1 MKKSNILRYSGNLA
15 KQVTTV
21 AAAATAEEEKR
32 SDERTKLFTVSWRRR
47 APFFSPCRNAA
58 AELWKTLLDSGYK
71 SGSDVSA
78 LDYKELRATQSRF
91 PHFRFS
97 PTRIFQLPGGSYSW
111 TRILKTTYGRS
122 HSSPFPPMLEKGS
135 ILGRSY

>member
-21 AAAATAEEEKR
+21 AAAAAAEEEKR
-32 SDERTKLFTVSWRRR
+32 SDEQKVQTKLFTVSWRRR
-47 APFFSPCRNAA
+47 APFFFSPCRNAA

-78 LDYKELRATQSRF
+78 LDYKELRVDF
-91 PHFRFS
+91 PSFV
-97 PTRIFQLPGGSYSW
+97 
-111 TRILKTTYGRS
+111 
-122 HSSPFPPMLEKGS
+122 FPPLAYFSCLEAATVGQ
-135 ILGRSY
+135 GF

>member
-15 KQVTTV
+15 KQVTIV

-47 APFFSPCRNAA
+47 APFFSRCRNVAT
-58 AELWKTLLDSGYK
+58 ELWKTLLDSGYK

-78 LDYKELRATQSRF
+78 LDYKEL
-91 PHFRFS
+91 
-97 PTRIFQLPGGSYSW
+97 
-111 TRILKTTYGRS
+111 
-122 HSSPFPPMLEKGS
+122 
-135 ILGRSY
+135 